1 MSLLDAF
8 GGFFSKIEGRRDPAV
23 VVDASLIDELF
34 RDRTDYSRES
44 EYSKMSPWKV
54 DNWKIQKNEKN
65 WVSCPESVCLCNTP

>member
-44 EYSKMSPWKV
+44 EYSKGSPWKV
-54 DNWKIQKNEKN
+54 DN
-65 WVSCPESVCLCNTP
+65 